1 MKMDVDYIFRSI
13 SIHSN
18 NTHWVPALITSVS
31 YKEGNCCPDCAPFF
45 NGESANS
52 LIFNKL
58 ADFSGERGIRT
69 PGPVKI
75 NGFQDR
81 RIRPLCHLS
90 KVECYFAPCHVFRE
104 MDCKDKYFFRNRKRL
119 GGKSVK
125 NIENGGSGR
134 WIADKN
140 DYLAGCIENTSNTQ
154 EY

>member
-1 MKMDVDYIFRSI
+1 MWITYSGAYPFTQI
-13 SIHSN
+13 IHR
-18 NTHWVPALITSVS
+18 VPTMTPSVS
-31 YKEGNCCPDCAPFF
+31 YKEENCCPDRAPFF
-45 NGESANS
+45 NGKTANS

-58 ADFSGERGIRT
+58 ADFCGERGIRT

>member
-1 MKMDVDYIFRSI
+1 MTASRRADLWQSRRRFTSSWQWDCGNPGDAYRFLPTALYEKS
-13 SIHSN
+13 
-18 NTHWVPALITSVS
+18 PAQ
-31 YKEGNCCPDCAPFF
+31 
-45 NGESANS
+45 SAE
-52 LIFNKL
+52 LQFVC
-58 ADFSGERGIRT
+58 GERGIRT

>member
-1 MKMDVDYIFRSI
+1 M
-13 SIHSN
+13 
-18 NTHWVPALITSVS
+18 
-31 YKEGNCCPDCAPFF
+31 CPVF

-52 LIFNKL
+52 LISNKL

>member
-1 MKMDVDYIFRSI
+1 MWITYSGEYRFNQI
-13 SIHSN
+13 
-18 NTHWVPALITSVS
+18 THRVPTLTPSVS
-31 YKEGNCCPDCAPFF
+31 YKEENCCLGCAPFYY
-45 NGESANS
+45 GKLSNS
-52 LIFNKL
+52 LKINKL
-58 ADFSGERGIRT
+58 ESFSGERGIRT

-104 MDCKDKYFFRNRKRL
+104 MDCKDKYFFLNRKRL

>member
-18 NTHWVPALITSVS
+18 NTHRIPALTTSVS
-31 YKEGNCCPDCAPFF
+31 YKEGNCCHGCAPFF

-52 LIFNKL
+52 LISNKL

-119 GGKSVK
+119 GGKSLKKV
-125 NIENGGSGR
+125 ENGGSGR

-140 DYLAGCIENTSNTQ
+140 DYLAGCIENTSNT
-154 EY
+154 

>member
-1 MKMDVDYIFRSI
+1 MAASRRADLWQSRRRFTSSWQWDCGNPGDAYRFLPTALYEKS
-13 SIHSN
+13 
-18 NTHWVPALITSVS
+18 PAQ
-31 YKEGNCCPDCAPFF
+31 
-45 NGESANS
+45 SAE
-52 LIFNKL
+52 LQFVC
-58 ADFSGERGIRT
+58 GERGIRT

>member
-1 MKMDVDYIFRSI
+1 MWITYSGAYPFTQI
-13 SIHSN
+13 
-18 NTHWVPALITSVS
+18 THRVPTLTPSVS
-31 YKEGNCCPDCAPFF
+31 YKEGNCCPVCAPFF

-52 LIFNKL
+52 LISNKL